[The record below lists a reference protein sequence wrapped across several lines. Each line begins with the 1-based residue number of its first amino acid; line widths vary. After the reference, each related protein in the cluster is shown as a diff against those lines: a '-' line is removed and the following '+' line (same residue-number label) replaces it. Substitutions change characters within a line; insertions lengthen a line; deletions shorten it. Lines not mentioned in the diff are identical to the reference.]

1 MPLDTDD
8 LIVFFTDGISETM
21 NEAFDCYGEQ
31 RLAKVL
37 EQYAHL
43 PFEQLRSFIFADLR
57 AFAGAADQH
66 DDMTMIMMKVEA
78 GWRAGRGGVG
88 MAELTVIFRTASNIE
103 ASVVQAL
110 LDSHGI
116 ESVRTSGPPAS
127 LFPFTVN
134 PMGETRVSVRED
146 DAEEAVRIIE
156 SHREQVGG
164 GLVVPLPQ
172 QFAALEARLGYRF
185 RDRGLLEHALTH
197 KSKAHED
204 PSGGVI
210 DNESLEFLG
219 DAVLGLV
226 IADALCRTFPDSS
239 EGQKSKIKA
248 MVVSTTS
255 LAELAERLQLGDHM
269 ILGRGEEK
277 TGGRRKQALLADTCE
292 ALIAAIYLDGGLE
305 PARQFILRE
314 LGEAVEQARHARLFR
329 PRSQVTA
336 AGRRCRA
343 SAGRCR
349 TTASPAKSV
358 PSTASC
364 STSKSSSAAK
374 CSPRASGGPRRT
386 RSRTRPRARCG
397 QLKKE
402 G

>member
-1 MPLDTDD
+1 
-8 LIVFFTDGISETM
+8 
-21 NEAFDCYGEQ
+21 
-31 RLAKVL
+31 
-37 EQYAHL
+37 
-43 PFEQLRSFIFADLR
+43 
-57 AFAGAADQH
+57 
-66 DDMTMIMMKVEA
+66 
-78 GWRAGRGGVG
+78 
-88 MAELTVIFRTASNIE
+88 MASLTVIFRTASDIE
-103 ASVVQAL
+103 ASIVQAL

-116 ESVRTSGPPAS
+116 ESVRTSGPPAA

-134 PMGETRVSVRED
+134 PMGEARVSVREG

-156 SHREQVGG
+156 SHREEVGG

-172 QFAALEARLGYRF
+172 QFAALETRLGYRF

-226 IADALCRTFPDSS
+226 IADALFRTFPEFS

-248 MVVSTTS
+248 MVVSTAA

-305 PARQFILRE
+305 PSRQFIMRE
-314 LGEAVEQARHARLFR
+314 LGDAVEQAGQPNYFGSDHKSRLQEALQGLGR
-329 PRSQVTA
+329 PLPNYRVAGEVGPEHRKVFHVEVRVGSRVLAQGVGRTKKDAEQEA
-336 AGRRCRA
+336 AKAALKHLLSSG
-343 SAGRCR
+343 SAE
-349 TTASPAKSV
+349 
-358 PSTASC
+358 STADS
-364 STSKSSSAAK
+364 
-374 CSPRASGGPRRT
+374 
-386 RSRTRPRARCG
+386 
-397 QLKKE
+397 
-402 G
+402 